1 MLDDS
6 GEGHVERPS
15 ELADRGRSADE
26 ALHHDAPRRVG
37 ERLEGEIERRRLVKH
52 LLKYLAGSRPCQVMA
67 EGAAHREGM
76 NRSVVA
82 EARTGKTA

>member
-26 ALHHDAPRRVG
+26 PLHHDAPGRVG
-37 ERLEGEIERRRLVKH
+37 ERLEGEIEGQRLVKH
-52 LLKYLAGSRPCQVMA
+52 LLKYLAGSRTCQVTA
-67 EGAAHREGM
+67 EVRTREGT
-76 NRSVVA
+76 NRSIVA
-82 EARTGKTA
+82 

>member
-26 ALHHDAPRRVG
+26 PLHHDAPGRVG
-37 ERLEGEIERRRLVKH
+37 ERLEGEIEGQRLVKH
-52 LLKYLAGSRPCQVMA
+52 LLKYLAGSPPCQVMA
-67 EGAAHREGM
+67 EELRT
-76 NRSVVA
+76 
-82 EARTGKTA
+82 ARG